1 MNVIKGLILK
11 DLMNLKSYKTTML
24 FILVLYMIVS
34 FTNEEMM
41 VSMPIYIVIIFG
53 MIAIGSFNYDNISIS
68 DKYILSFPVTRKEV
82 VIARYLYVFLFTLVG
97 FVFAIA
103 LNMIFQIIKV
113 GNLDGINDMISVAVG
128 SFFGMILLQIFQIPI
143 MYKFGAEKGKII
155 QMIMILV
162 LMLGISGITI
172 GFMKVSN
179 VSLEQLEKV
188 LKKYGL
194 IIIGVVSAMLYFISY
209 KISFAIYS
217 KKEV

>member
-24 FILVLYMIVS
+24 FILVLYVIVS

-53 MIAIGSFNYDNISIS
+53 MMAIGSFNYDNISKS
-68 DKYILSFPVTRKEV
+68 DKYILSFPVTRKQV

-97 FVFAIA
+97 FVFAIG

-113 GNLDGINDMISVAVG
+113 GNLDGINDIVSVAVG

-155 QMIMILV
+155 QMLLIVV
-162 LMLGISGITI
+162 LMLGVSGITV
-172 GFMKVSN
+172 GFMKLSN
-179 VSLEQLEKV
+179 VSLEQMEMM
-188 LKKYGL
+188 LKKYGIMIL
-194 IIIGVVSAMLYFISY
+194 GIVSTILYFISY
-209 KISFAIYS
+209 QISFAIYS

>member
-24 FILVLYMIVS
+24 FILVLYVIVS

-53 MIAIGSFNYDNISIS
+53 MIAIGSFNYDNISKS
-68 DKYILSFPVTRKEV
+68 DKYILSFPVTRKQV

-97 FVFAIA
+97 FVFAIG

-113 GNLDGINDMISVAVG
+113 GNLDGINDIVSVAVG
-128 SFFGMILLQIFQIPI
+128 SFFGMILLQVFQIPI
-143 MYKFGAEKGKII
+143 MYKFGAEKGKIV
-155 QMIMILV
+155 QMIMILT
-162 LMLGISGITI
+162 LMLAISGITV

-179 VSLEQLEKV
+179 VSLEQLEMV

-194 IIIGVVSAMLYFISY
+194 IIIGIVSVILYFISY
-209 KISFAIYS
+209 QISFAIYS

>member
-1 MNVIKGLILK
+1 
-11 DLMNLKSYKTTML
+11 
-24 FILVLYMIVS
+24 
-34 FTNEEMM
+34 
-41 VSMPIYIVIIFG
+41 
-53 MIAIGSFNYDNISIS
+53 
-68 DKYILSFPVTRKEV
+68 
-82 VIARYLYVFLFTLVG
+82 
-97 FVFAIA
+97 
-103 LNMIFQIIKV
+103 
-113 GNLDGINDMISVAVG
+113 
-128 SFFGMILLQIFQIPI
+128 

-194 IIIGVVSAMLYFISY
+194 IILGVVSAMLYFISY